1 MTLTPFD
8 NRANVAGSATT
19 SSGTTTT
26 TGKRGSYGSLVSFGN
41 PRPYRSGAS
50 FNSTI
55 NDESDWF
62 LSGDTAPG
70 FPFNTHYANYRYT
83 GVSHPGVSAP
93 SGLSVA
99 DLLSRSNPSQ
109 PIVDVPVALAELR
122 ELPDLFRI
130 AGRTIAQKIASGN
143 LNYQFGWK
151 PLLGDLGNLLG
162 VQASID
168 KRVAHLSRLHEN
180 GGGSYKADV
189 GTNTLPGTKTLWA
202 FPPGGGTMWVRH
214 TGFCRRWISVSW
226 IPSYDPRTEMPDL
239 NQIRQQA
246 FRSVLGLTVDLST
259 AWELLPWSWLV
270 DWFSNL
276 GNILAA
282 RRNLVGFVP
291 GACYTMTH
299 TERHSN
305 FTLEGSS
312 VLTHTYPYLHQVVK
326 ERVPTSS
333 SSISANVPF
342 LSGRQLGILASLAVA
357 RR

>member
-1 MTLTPFD
+1 
-8 NRANVAGSATT
+8 VTT
-19 SSGTTTT
+19 SSGTTNTI
-26 TGKRGSYGSLVSFGN
+26 GKRGSYGALVSVGN
-41 PRPYRSGAS
+41 PKPYRFGSAFS
-50 FNSTI
+50 TTI

-62 LSGDTAPG
+62 ISGDTAPG
-70 FPFNTHYANYRYT
+70 LPFNSHYANYRYT

-93 SGLSVA
+93 TGLTVA
-99 DLLSRSNPSQ
+99 DLLSRSNPSK
-109 PIVDVPVALAELR
+109 PIVDVPVALVELR

-130 AGRTIAQKIASGN
+130 AGRTVAQKIASGN

-151 PLLGDLGNLLG
+151 PLLSDLAGLLG
-162 VQASID
+162 VQASVD
-168 KRVAHLSRLHEN
+168 KRVAQLSRLHEK
-180 GGGSYKADV
+180 GGGSFKADV
-189 GTNTLPGTKTLWA
+189 GTVTLPGTKSLWA
-202 FPPGGGTMWVRH
+202 FPPGGGTMYVRH

-226 IPSYDPRTEMPDL
+226 IPSYDPRTEIPDL
-239 NQIRQQA
+239 NQIRHQA

-276 GNILAA
+276 GSILAA

-291 GACYTMTH
+291 GPCYTMTH

-305 FTLEGSS
+305 FELEGSS
-312 VLTHTYPYLHQVVK
+312 VLSHSKPYLHQVVK
-326 ERVPTSS
+326 ERVTSGSS
-333 SSISANVPF
+333 SVSVSVPF